1 MTLLRMGRVG
11 IGANGGDANAEYDT
25 YQNIKSHKV
34 DSNMASTRCRPLTIG
49 NFNPIYNK
57 EY

>member
-34 DSNMASTRCRPLTIG
+34 DSNWLARGAGP
-49 NFNPIYNK
+49 
-57 EY
+57 